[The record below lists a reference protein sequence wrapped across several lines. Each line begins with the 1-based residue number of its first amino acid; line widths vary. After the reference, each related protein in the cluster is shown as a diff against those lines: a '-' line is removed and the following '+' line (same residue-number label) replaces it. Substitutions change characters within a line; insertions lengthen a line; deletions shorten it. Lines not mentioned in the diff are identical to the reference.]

1 MFQRNFPESGHRAN
15 TPAFAT
21 KRIGSARQQQY
32 VLFIEALMV
41 ASERR
46 FRSRGGSGSLS
57 VEHAVQLAHVLC
69 NEGGI
74 TDDVTLA
81 AAVLHDI
88 GFDAR
93 MAHTELRRQFGPV
106 VAAVVAELAQEP
118 VQRGAAPAPTAV
130 LSQRAKL
137 VRLAVQIQRI
147 RDLGQMTSDATPE
160 IEAAIRSDATTIV
173 DGLRG
178 THSTLEILFHE
189 ECEQASL
196 AMAEGVL
203 TAVFGRA
210 R

>member
-1 MFQRNFPESGHRAN
+1 MFQRNLPESGHRAG

-32 VLFIEALMV
+32 VLFIEALTV

-46 FRSRGGSGSLS
+46 FRSRGGTGPSC
-57 VEHAVQLAHVLC
+57 VEHAVQLAHILC

-74 TDDVTLA
+74 TDDITLA
-81 AAVLHDI
+81 SAVLHDI

-93 MAHTELRRQFGPV
+93 MAHMELRRQFGPV
-106 VAAVVAELAQEP
+106 VAAVVAELSQEEAMP
-118 VQRGAAPAPTAV
+118 RGGPSV
-130 LSQRAKL
+130 HNLSQRAKL

-147 RDLGQMTSDATPE
+147 RDLAQLSNDATPD
-160 IEAAIRSDATTIV
+160 IEAAIRTDATTIV
-173 DGLRG
+173 EGLRG

>member
-1 MFQRNFPESGHRAN
+1 MLQRNFPESGHRAA

-46 FRSRGGSGSLS
+46 FRSRGGSGPLS

-69 NEGGI
+69 TEGGI
-74 TDDVTLA
+74 TDDITLA
-81 AAVLHDI
+81 SAVLHDI

-106 VAAVVAELAQEP
+106 AAAVVAELSQESMP
-118 VQRGAAPAPTAV
+118 REGAPTV

-147 RDLGQMTSDATPE
+147 RDLAQMSNDATPE
-160 IEAAIRSDATTIV
+160 IEAAIRADATTIV
-173 DGLRG
+173 EGLRG

>member
-1 MFQRNFPESGHRAN
+1 MFQRTLPESGHRTP

-46 FRSRGGSGSLS
+46 FRARGASGFSS
-57 VEHAVQLAHVLC
+57 VEHAVALAHVLC

-74 TDDVTLA
+74 TDDVALA
-81 AAVLHDI
+81 SAVLHDI

-106 VAAVVAELAQEP
+106 VAAVVAELAQESTP
-118 VQRGAAPAPTAV
+118 RDGAPAIP
-130 LSQRAKL
+130 LSQRARL
-137 VRLAVQIQRI
+137 VRLGVQVQRI
-147 RDLGQMTSDATPE
+147 RDLAQLSNDATPDL
-160 IEAAIRSDATTIV
+160 EASTRADATAIV
-173 DGLRG
+173 EGLRG

>member
-1 MFQRNFPESGHRAN
+1 MFQRNLQQSGHQVT

-46 FRSRGGSGSLS
+46 FRSRGGSSITS
-57 VEHAVQLAHVLC
+57 VDHAVQLAHVLC

-74 TDDVTLA
+74 TDDITLA

-93 MAHTELRRQFGPV
+93 MAHAELRRQFGPV
-106 VAAVVAELAQEP
+106 VAAVVAELAQEESVASGMP
-118 VQRGAAPAPTAV
+118 RVGV

-137 VRLAVQIQRI
+137 VRLAAQIQRV
-147 RDLGQMTSDATPE
+147 RDLGQMSNDASPE
-160 IEAAIRSDATTIV
+160 MDTAVRSDATATV
-173 DGLRG
+173 EALRG

-189 ECEQASL
+189 ECEQASM

>member
-1 MFQRNFPESGHRAN
+1 MLQRNFPESGHRAA

-57 VEHAVQLAHVLC
+57 IEHAVQLAHVLC
-69 NEGGI
+69 TEGGI
-74 TDDVTLA
+74 TDDITLA
-81 AAVLHDI
+81 SAVLHDI

-106 VAAVVAELAQEP
+106 AAAVVAELSQESMP
-118 VQRGAAPAPTAV
+118 RGEGAPTV

-147 RDLGQMTSDATPE
+147 RDLAQMSNDATPE
-160 IEAAIRSDATTIV
+160 IEAAIRADATTIV
-173 DGLRG
+173 EGLRG

>member
-1 MFQRNFPESGHRAN
+1 MG

-32 VLFIEALMV
+32 VLFIEALVV
-41 ASERR
+41 ASDRR
-46 FRSRGGSGSLS
+46 FRNRAEGAMSR
-57 VEHAVQLAHVLC
+57 VEHAVQVAHILC
-69 NEGGI
+69 NEAGI

-81 AAVLHDI
+81 AAVLHDV

-93 MAHTELRRQFGPV
+93 MAHLELRRTFGPV
-106 VAAVVAELAQEP
+106 VAGVVAELAQDENAP
-118 VQRGAAPAPTAV
+118 RGSEPTAA

-137 VRLAVQIQRI
+137 VRLAVQIQRVRDQSLVSADSIPGLDTAI
-147 RDLGQMTSDATPE
+147 RADAT
-160 IEAAIRSDATTIV
+160 AIV

-189 ECEQASL
+189 ECEQSSL